1 MDKIEAQK
9 ILSDQMME
17 FKKKSRSDL
26 VNLIGDVWAKQIK
39 GKAPN
44 EYNLEIEVFWDHE
57 PDGDVRIIGSID
69 DGGFRSSFSPLSDD
83 FIVTPDGK
91 LIDWCKFNI
100 WRTKLEA
107 SVN

>member
-1 MDKIEAQK
+1 MISLYSKWFQEDLVNRTVASYAVVGNAETGRLMDKIEAQK

-44 EYNLEIEVFWDHE
+44 
-57 PDGDVRIIGSID
+57 
-69 DGGFRSSFSPLSDD
+69 
-83 FIVTPDGK
+83 
-91 LIDWCKFNI
+91 
-100 WRTKLEA
+100 
-107 SVN
+107 